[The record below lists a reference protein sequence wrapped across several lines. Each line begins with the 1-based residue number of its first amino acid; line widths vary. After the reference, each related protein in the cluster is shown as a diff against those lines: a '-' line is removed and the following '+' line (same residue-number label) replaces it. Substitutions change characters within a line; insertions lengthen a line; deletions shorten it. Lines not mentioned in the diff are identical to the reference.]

1 MDKIHDV
8 LIAFT
13 AILYAIAEYLFDDNG
28 IHILTGYVVLIVID
42 VIIGTVKSAKISQL
56 KSRTYLYGI
65 FIKFLGICTVIIAN
79 VLDNVLVN
87 YMQIK
92 LGMDLSDTFACLLV
106 GYEAL
111 SILENMYQMG
121 IFTGKLQDTLSKI
134 FDDKDLKHK

>member
-1 MDKIHDV
+1 MDKLHDV

-13 AILYAIAEYLFDDNG
+13 AVLYAIAEYLFDDNG
-28 IHILTGYVVLIVID
+28 IHILTGYVVLIVVD

-87 YMQIK
+87 YMQIR

>member
-1 MDKIHDV
+1 MDKLHDV

>member
-13 AILYAIAEYLFDDNG
+13 AVLYAIAEYLFDDNG

>member
-1 MDKIHDV
+1 MDKIHDA

>member
-1 MDKIHDV
+1 MDKLHDV

-13 AILYAIAEYLFDDNG
+13 AVLYAIAEYLFDDNG

>member
-1 MDKIHDV
+1 MDKLHDV
-8 LIAFT
+8 LIALT

>member
-13 AILYAIAEYLFDDNG
+13 AVLYAIAEYLFDDNG

-121 IFTGKLQDTLSKI
+121 IFTGKLQDILSKI

>member
-1 MDKIHDV
+1 MEKLHDV

-13 AILYAIAEYLFDDNG
+13 AVLYAIAEYLFDDNG

>member
-1 MDKIHDV
+1 MDKLHDA

>member
-1 MDKIHDV
+1 MEKIHDV

-13 AILYAIAEYLFDDNG
+13 AVLYAIAEYLFDDNG

-79 VLDNVLVN
+79 ILDNVLVN